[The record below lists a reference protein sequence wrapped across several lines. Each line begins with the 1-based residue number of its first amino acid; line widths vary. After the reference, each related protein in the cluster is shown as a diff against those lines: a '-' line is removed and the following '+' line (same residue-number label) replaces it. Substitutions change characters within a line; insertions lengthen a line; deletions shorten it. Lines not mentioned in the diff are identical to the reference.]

1 MKSLQRHISQVKTL
15 HSLNEFI
22 EEKLII
28 NKNFKNV
35 SDWKNVKYLFV
46 ITLRSDNTMFLD
58 IEIIDDIKPTS
69 DKNILYI
76 VSRCVCGAGNPSSLN
91 MISDDENYMFK
102 IIHKS
107 ASTFSREFFKI
118 KLHQNMCE
126 QFLSFINNVNNNN
139 YTFKKLEDFF
149 GLDFSIYAQDEFK
162 TMNFMMI
169 MKPER
174 LNKLKSFT
182 KKIIKEI

>member
-1 MKSLQRHISQVKTL
+1 MKSLQRH
-15 HSLNEFI
+15 I

-35 SDWKNVKYLFV
+35 SEWKNVKYLFV
-46 ITLRSDNTMFLD
+46 ITLRSDNVIFLD
-58 IEIIDDIKPTS
+58 IEIIDNIKPTS
-69 DKNILYI
+69 DKNVLYV
-76 VSRCVCGAGNPSSLN
+76 VSHCLCGKGNPSGLN
-91 MISDDENYMFK
+91 MISDDENYMYK
-102 IIHKS
+102 ITYKS
-107 ASTFSREFFKI
+107 ASTLSREFFKI

-126 QFLSFINNVNNNN
+126 EFLSFINNVNNNN
-139 YTFKKLEDFF
+139 YTLKKLEDFF
-149 GLDFSIYAQDEFK
+149 ELDFSMYVQDEFK
-162 TMNFMMI
+162 TMDFMI